1 MFVTLDISY
10 ALKISTSCS
19 LSIKSNSVHKCGG
32 TSIQGAMY
40 KRARSMR
47 NTDFHIHSQ
56 ILNMKA
62 EVQTYKH
69 SYGGGTKEKKLI
81 WDAKR
86 SAHIDSIAQ
95 SQSRPKET
103 IQYLQ

>member
-1 MFVTLDISY
+1 MLRNLNFMLV
-10 ALKISTSCS
+10 
-19 LSIKSNSVHKCGG
+19 SIKSKSVHKCGG

-40 KRARSMR
+40 KRARSIR
-47 NTDFHIHSQ
+47 HTDIHILNNNESSKT
-56 ILNMKA
+56 LNMKA